1 MEFFVTMKENT
12 FVKDTPERK
21 LFFKKYSCFDGAGL
35 MHFVTQ
41 KEAMKYVV
49 NRSRIIKNS
58 LDFSLSQFSVIS
70 KFYIDNLFKCRRYNY
85 KSSLVNEYLRDSLIE
100 INYLMSSKCKIE
112 YVLPKTVYLLQRYK
126 QVTDLL
132 GYPVLFRL
140 VCKYL
145 DSLIIE
151 YPVFESLKLKNEK
164 CYEEVI
170 KKVV

>member
-12 FVKDTPERK
+12 FLEDTWERK
-21 LFFKKYSCFDGAGL
+21 LFFKKYTCFDGVDS
-35 MHFVTQ
+35 FYFTTR
-41 KEAMKYVV
+41 KEAMKYVI

-70 KFYIDNLFKCRRYNY
+70 KFYIDNLFRCRKYNY
-85 KSSLVNEYLRDSLIE
+85 KSSLVNEYLRDSLIV

-112 YVLPKTVYLLQRYK
+112 YVLPKTIYLLQRYK

-132 GYPVLFRL
+132 GYLILFRL

-151 YPVFESLKLKNEK
+151 YPVFESLKLKKEK
-164 CYEEVI
+164 CYENVI